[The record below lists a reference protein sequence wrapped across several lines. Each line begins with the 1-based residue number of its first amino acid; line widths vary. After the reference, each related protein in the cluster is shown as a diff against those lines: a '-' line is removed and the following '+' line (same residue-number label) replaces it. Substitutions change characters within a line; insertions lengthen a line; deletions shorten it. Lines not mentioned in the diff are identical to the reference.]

1 MVNLI
6 TATDLLNVGGTVL
19 GIVGILL
26 SISLILFPKQLFKLN
41 DMLNRKVSTDHL
53 RLVLEKEF
61 DITSIIM
68 QARVLTGIITLL
80 LSCILL
86 IIAAKV

>member
-1 MVNLI
+1 MISLI
-6 TATDLLNVGGTVL
+6 TATDLLNIGGTVL

-41 DMLNRKVSTDHL
+41 DILNKKVSTDHL

-68 QARVLTGIITLL
+68 QARILTGIITLL

>member
-1 MVNLI
+1 MDII
-6 TATDLLNVGGTVL
+6 TASDLLNIGGTVL
-19 GIVGILL
+19 GVIGILL

-41 DMLNRKVSTDHL
+41 DMLNKKISTDHL

-68 QARVLTGIITLL
+68 QARILTGIITLL

-86 IIAAKV
+86 LIAAKV

>member
-1 MVNLI
+1 MMNLI
-6 TATDLLNVGGTVL
+6 TATDLLNIGGTVL

-41 DMLNRKVSTDHL
+41 DLLNKKVSTDHL

-61 DITSIIM
+61 DITTIIM
-68 QARVLTGIITLL
+68 QARILTGIITLL

>member
-1 MVNLI
+1 MINII

-41 DMLNRKVSTDHL
+41 DLLNKKVSTDHL

-68 QARVLTGIITLL
+68 QARILTGIITLL